1 MKLSKHVEDYIK
13 FKNLRTQMAE
23 CKTTELKTL
32 GDFDGDKFRFSKQL
46 EEYVQY
52 SNLKLQMDQL
62 MTNFNSAFHGNEGI
76 EGITDMEDI
85 EIIIENEAID
95 QTFDDLENA
104 DDIELI
110 KGHKMSKN
118 PGKLILGTQQFIANR
133 CVPSEKG
140 KRWYYACARK
150 HEGKGKGK
158 GASCKAQAIIDIDI
172 LHEDLKVVKKPKL
185 TDHNHVCDEARVI
198 KWRIQQEMEK
208 RILLNVSS
216 KVSIVRKQVIVEYS
230 EKFKEKPGIWQEV
243 QALLSEDTSL
253 DHRLYDF
260 RQRAWGNIP
269 R

>member
-1 MKLSKHVEDYIK
+1 MRIVNAY
-13 FKNLRTQMAE
+13 
-23 CKTTELKTL
+23 L
-32 GDFDGDKFRFSKQL
+32 GEFEVDEFRFSKQV
-46 EEYVQY
+46 EEYVMY
-52 SNLKLQMDQL
+52 SNLKVQMDQL
-62 MTNFNSAFHGNEGI
+62 MTNFQSALHRNEGI
-76 EGITDMEDI
+76 QVIEGTEVIQDMQDIEGI
-85 EIIIENEAID
+85 EIVIQNEAFD
-95 QTFDDLENA
+95 KTFDDLENT
-104 DDIELI
+104 DEIELV

-118 PGKLILGTQQFIANR
+118 PGKLILGKQQFIANR

-140 KRWYYACARK
+140 QRWYYSCARK

-158 GASCKAQAIIDIDI
+158 GASCGAQAIIDIDF

-208 RILLNVSS
+208 RILQNISS

-230 EKFKEKPGIWQEV
+230 EKYKEKPGTWQEV
-243 QALLSEDTSL
+243 QTLLSEDTSL